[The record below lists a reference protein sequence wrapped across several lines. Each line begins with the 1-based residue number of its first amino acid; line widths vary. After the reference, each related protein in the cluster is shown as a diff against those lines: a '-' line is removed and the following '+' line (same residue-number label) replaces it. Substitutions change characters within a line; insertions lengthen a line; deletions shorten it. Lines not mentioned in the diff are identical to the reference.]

1 MEKRAKGECSIRSP
15 PFSIESTRTILF
27 FGRRRRRTLHA
38 FFLSLDLQK
47 KAREEKKG
55 SAFFPARQK
64 CGARPGTRLPASFD
78 TPCRPRTSWIPRS
91 RPLRQWRRRRKVR
104 EEENSTCQAMK
115 IDYLFQTLFPRVLA
129 WDAAFCSNSCPDTC
143 VHTRSTYQTKKQ
155 RIRAWLLTENELLFR
170 HHLHSLTSGPPPNPA
185 AAAPPPRPAPPCLSQ
200 RATEAAAGPCDHCG
214 R

>member
-1 MEKRAKGECSIRSP
+1 MLCSIAPLLDRVHPNDFVFWSP
-15 PFSIESTRTILF
+15 SSSAFSFTFSSLASQTR
-27 FGRRRRRTLHA
+27 
-38 FFLSLDLQK
+38 
-47 KAREEKKG
+47 EKKG

-64 CGARPGTRLPASFD
+64 CRARPGARLPTSSD
-78 TPCRPRTSWIPRS
+78 TLCQPWTSWIPVS

-104 EEENSTCQAMK
+104 EEENSTCQAME
-115 IDYLFQTLFPRVLA
+115 IDYLFKHRSPAHWPGMPL
-129 WDAAFCSNSCPDTC
+129 FCSDSCLETC

-155 RIRAWLLTENELLFR
+155 RIRARLLTENELLFR
-170 HHLHSLTSGPPPNPA
+170 HHLHSFTSGPPPNPA